1 MKSHIANARSLGDM
15 LRLTVQTFGSK
26 VALMIPQSKG
36 EFKSITYDEMFAEV
50 FRYAKALDGLGLKRG
65 DRISLLA
72 ESCSEW
78 ALTDWAAQ
86 TLGIIVIPI
95 YPTLPPDQAQYIA
108 NDSGSKLAITLD
120 RRLSDKLAG
129 IPDFACYT
137 LRPAA
142 GESGLLSYA
151 EKSKLSLEE
160 WNRRIDAIDPDDLA
174 TFIYTSGTTGQPKG
188 AMLRHRSFVSLCVN
202 IRESLPI
209 TDTDTFLSFL
219 PLSHVFER
227 FAGHILP
234 IGVGATI
241 AYAGSLAS
249 LASDMVKVR
258 PTVILCVPRFLESTR
273 AKIVDGVDK
282 MPPIRRKLF
291 HWALA
296 QGLKKQRGEFAPFAG
311 LLDKLVGAK
320 IREKM
325 GGRVRL
331 LVSGGAALAPHVS
344 EFYIAFGFTVLQ
356 GYGLTETTAA
366 TCINHPDDNRP
377 WTVGAPI
384 GGVEVKIAP
393 DGEILI
399 RGASVMEGYYHL
411 PEATAEAI
419 DSEGWFH
426 SGDIGEFEGTHLKI
440 TDRKKDLLVLGN
452 GKNVAPQPV
461 ENKLKESEYINEAVL
476 LGDGM
481 DSCSA
486 LIVPEFDR
494 VKAFLK
500 EQGID
505 EGDPS
510 KMVLI
515 DSVKGLIK
523 GEVDRINKTLADF
536 EKVKRHHLVGKPFTV
551 DDGELTPSLKV
562 RKKVVKDMYAEAIK
576 SMQK

>member
-1 MKSHIANARSLGDM
+1 MSNHIANAKSLGDM

-36 EFKSITYDEMFAEV
+36 EFKTLTYDEMFAEV

-78 ALTDWAAQ
+78 AMTDWAAQ

-95 YPTLPPDQAQYIA
+95 YPTLPPDQAEYIA
-108 NDSGSKLAITLD
+108 KDSGSRLAVTLD
-120 RRLSDKLAG
+120 KRLSDKLAG
-129 IPDFACYT
+129 IPDFNCYT

-142 GESGLLSYA
+142 GDTGLLSFA
-151 EKSKLSLEE
+151 DKSKLSMEE

-188 AMLRHRSFVSLCVN
+188 AMLRHRCFTSLCIN
-202 IRESLPI
+202 IRDSLPI
-209 TDTDTFLSFL
+209 DDRDTFLSFL

-227 FAGHILP
+227 FAGHVLP
-234 IGVGATI
+234 VGVGATI
-241 AYAGSLAS
+241 GYAGSLAS
-249 LASDMVKVR
+249 LASDMTKVR
-258 PTVILCVPRFLESTR
+258 PTVMLCVPRFLESTR
-273 AKIVDGVDK
+273 AKIVEGVDK
-282 MPPIRRKLF
+282 MPPLRQKLF
-291 HWALA
+291 RWALA
-296 QGLKKQRGEFAPFAG
+296 QGLKKQKGQFAPFAG
-311 LLDKLVGAK
+311 ILDKLVGAK
-320 IREKM
+320 IRDKM
-325 GGRVRL
+325 GGRIRL

-377 WTVGAPI
+377 WTVGMPI
-384 GGVEVKIAP
+384 GNVEVSIAP

-399 RGASVMEGYYHL
+399 RGESVMQGYYNL

-419 DSEGWFH
+419 DAEGWFH
-426 SGDIGEFEGTHLKI
+426 TGDIGEFEGKHLKI

-505 EGDPS
+505 EVDPA
-510 KMVLI
+510 KMVTL
-515 DSVKGLIK
+515 DSVKALIK

-536 EKVKRHHLVGKPFTV
+536 EKVKRHALVGKPFTV

-562 RKKVVKDMYAEAIK
+562 RKKVVKDMYSDTIK